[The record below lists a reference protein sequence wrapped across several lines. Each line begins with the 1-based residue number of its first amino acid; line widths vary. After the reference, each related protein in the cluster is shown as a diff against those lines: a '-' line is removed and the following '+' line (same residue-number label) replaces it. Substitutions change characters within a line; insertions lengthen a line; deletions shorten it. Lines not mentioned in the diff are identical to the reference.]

1 MSEPTSSIPPSIT
14 SMEYASGASAWYDEP
29 RPIWQV
35 ALLTVLSPVILPL
48 FWIRDMIF
56 RFPPMGHAGTTELHL
71 DIHGPT
77 WSDNIHDAVSSSCE
91 KVQNWLR
98 ANWKQSLAI
107 ATIALMIMGIIA
119 MVVAFA
125 IEGKFEDGARGHP
138 AFGDEVGPGVGW

>member
-1 MSEPTSSIPPSIT
+1 MSESTSSIPPSST
-14 SMEYASGASAWYDEP
+14 SMVDYASGASVWYEDSEP

-35 ALLTVLSPVILPL
+35 VLLAVLSPLILPL
-48 FWIRDMIF
+48 FRLRDALF
-56 RFPPMGHAGTTELHL
+56 RFPPRATSEIHL
-71 DIHGPT
+71 DIRGPT
-77 WSDNIHDAVSSSCE
+77 WSDKVHDAVVASCE

-98 ANWKQSLAI
+98 ANWKQLLAI

-125 IEGKFEDGARGHP
+125 VEGKFEDGAQGHP